1 VVWALT
7 PERELDGD
15 AAAWCAYT
23 GQSPEEARGR
33 GWLDAIHP
41 DDRAA
46 LEAGTDVVHQI
57 RRPQGRYT
65 RARTRLAPI
74 TGGGWI
80 ATLIDVWADES
91 TRRSEERLRLA
102 TEAARV
108 AVWEY
113 DFVAQQMTRTENHDA
128 LYGIAAQPVWQYDV
142 FLERTHP
149 EDRELSN
156 QHVQAACAP
165 GGPDDYTFDFRAVW
179 PDGTVHWLA
188 VTGHVMAR
196 DASGQATLVRGALID
211 VTRLKT
217 TEDELREAVRV
228 RDEFLHIASHE
239 LNTPLTPLILKLDH
253 LERVTPAEQTRHV
266 VAARRQVSRL
276 QRLVDDLLDV
286 TRLSRGKLSLE
297 PDEVALADVVA
308 TVVDQ
313 AASEA
318 QRLGCELRVAVTAP
332 ITGQWDRTRLEQV
345 VQNLVGNA
353 IKYGRGKP
361 VEIEVGG
368 DDAVARLVVRDHGLG
383 IEPDA
388 VARIFDKFE
397 RSPRTEGHGG
407 LGLGLYIAR
416 QIVDGHGGTITVASE
431 PGRGATFTVELPRH
445 AATARR

>member
-7 PERELDGD
+7 PERDLDGD

-23 GQSPEEARGR
+23 GQSPDEARGR

-46 LEAGTDVVHQI
+46 LEGGTDVVHQV
-57 RRPQGRYT
+57 RRPGGRYT

-74 TGGGWI
+74 AGGGWI
-80 ATLIDVWADES
+80 ATLIDVWTDES

-113 DFVAQQMTRTENHDA
+113 DFVANQMTRTENHDA
-128 LYGIAAQPVWQYDV
+128 LYGLPWQTVWQIDV
-142 FLERTHP
+142 FLGRTHP
-149 EDRELSN
+149 DDQAMAN
-156 QHVQAACAP
+156 QHVQHACAP
-165 GGPDDYTFDFRAVW
+165 GGPDDYAFDFRVVW
-179 PDGTVHWLA
+179 PDGAVRWLA

-196 DASGQATLVRGALID
+196 DASGAATLVRGALID
-211 VTRLKT
+211 VTRLKAI
-217 TEDELREAVRV
+217 EDELREAVRV

-239 LNTPLTPLILKLDH
+239 LNTPLTPLVLKLDH
-253 LERVTPAEQTRHV
+253 LERVAGAEHARHV
-266 VAARRQVSRL
+266 VAARRQVKRL
-276 QRLVDDLLDV
+276 QRLVADLLDV
-286 TRLSRGKLSLE
+286 TRLSRGTLSRD
-297 PDEVALADVVA
+297 PDEGSLADVVA

-313 AASEA
+313 VASEA
-318 QRLGCELRVAVTAP
+318 QRLGCELRVAASGP
-332 ITGQWDRTRLEQV
+332 MTGRWDRTRLEQV
-345 VQNLVGNA
+345 VLNLVGNA

-361 VEIEVGG
+361 VEIEVDG
-368 DDAVARLVVRDHGLG
+368 DDAVVRLVVRDHGLG

-388 VARIFDKFE
+388 LARIFDKFE

-431 PGRGATFTVELPRH
+431 PGRGATFTIVLPR
-445 AATARR
+445 APATAPR